1 MKYILLYGVN
11 MMIDKALEILKS
23 NGYEAIKE
31 FDEEIVITFNCNY
44 EESLINEVKNLL
56 NSNGIF
62 YNFHMSTVMYPQ
74 GFFKSLSLMF

>member
-11 MMIDKALEILKS
+11 MIDKALEILKE

-31 FDEEIVITFNCNY
+31 FDEIIITFNCDY
-44 EESLINEVKNLL
+44 EESLINEVRELL
-56 NSNGIF
+56 NSNEVF
-62 YNFHMSTVMYPQ
+62 YNFHMSKVMYSQ

>member
-11 MMIDKALEILKS
+11 MINKALKILKA

-31 FDEEIVITFNCNY
+31 FDEIIITFNCDY
-44 EESLINEVKNLL
+44 EESLINEVRDLL
-56 NSNGIF
+56 NSNKVF
-62 YNFHMSTVMYPQ
+62 YNFHMSKVMYPQ

>member
-11 MMIDKALEILKS
+11 MIDKALEILKA
-23 NGYEAIKE
+23 NNYEAIKE
-31 FDEEIVITFNCNY
+31 FDEEIVITFNCDY

-62 YNFHMSTVMYPQ
+62 YNFHMSKVMYPQ
-74 GFFKSLSLMF
+74 GFLKSLSLMF

>member
-11 MMIDKALEILKS
+11 MIDKALEVLKA

-31 FDEEIVITFNCNY
+31 FDEIIITFNCDY
-44 EESLINEVKNLL
+44 EEKLINEVKELL
-56 NSNGIF
+56 NSNKIF
-62 YNFHMSTVMYPQ
+62 YNFHMSKVMYPQ

>member
-11 MMIDKALEILKS
+11 MIDKALEILKA

-31 FDEEIVITFNCNY
+31 FDEIIITFNCDY
-44 EESLINEVKNLL
+44 EEKLINEVRDLL
-56 NSNGIF
+56 NSNKVF
-62 YNFHMSTVMYPQ
+62 YNFHMSKVMYPQ

>member
-11 MMIDKALEILKS
+11 MIDKALEIFKE

-31 FDEEIVITFNCNY
+31 FDEIIITFNCDY
-44 EESLINEVKNLL
+44 EESLINEVRDLL
-56 NSNGIF
+56 NSNEVF
-62 YNFHMSTVMYPQ
+62 YDFHMSKVMYPQ

>member
-11 MMIDKALEILKS
+11 MIDKALEILKA

-31 FDEEIVITFNCNY
+31 FDEIIITFNCDY
-44 EESLINEVKNLL
+44 EENLINEVRDLL
-56 NSNGIF
+56 NSNKVF
-62 YNFHMSTVMYPQ
+62 YNFHMSKVMYPQ

>member
-11 MMIDKALEILKS
+11 MIDKALEILKA
-23 NGYEAIKE
+23 NGYEAIKK

-56 NSNGIF
+56 NSNGTF
-62 YNFHMSTVMYPQ
+62 YNFHMSKVMYPQ
-74 GFFKSLSLMF
+74 DFFKSLTLIF

>member
-11 MMIDKALEILKS
+11 MINKALKILKA

-31 FDEEIVITFNCNY
+31 FDEIIITFNCDY
-44 EESLINEVKNLL
+44 EESLINEVKELL
-56 NSNGIF
+56 NSNEVF
-62 YNFHMSTVMYPQ
+62 YDFHMSKVMYPQ

>member
-11 MMIDKALEILKS
+11 MIDKALEILKA

-31 FDEEIVITFNCNY
+31 FDEIIITFNCDY
-44 EESLINEVKNLL
+44 EEKLINEVRDLL
-56 NSNGIF
+56 NSNKIF
-62 YNFHMSTVMYPQ
+62 YNFHMSKVMYPQ